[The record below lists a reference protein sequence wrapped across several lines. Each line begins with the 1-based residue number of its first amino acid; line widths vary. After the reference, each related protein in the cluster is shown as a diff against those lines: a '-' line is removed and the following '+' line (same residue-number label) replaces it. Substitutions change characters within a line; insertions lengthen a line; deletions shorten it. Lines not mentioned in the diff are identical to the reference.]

1 MIIDF
6 ETLNIIKS
14 RNLLDESSL
23 NIMSKYVSLILKEN
37 KNYNIISKGT
47 EKIIWRRHVLDSLQ
61 IAKFI
66 NFDQNSTLH
75 DLGSGGGFPGI
86 CLSIYNKNPRFHVKM
101 YEKSIVK
108 SNFLKKVI
116 EKLNLN
122 AEVINKDVF
131 KIKIVNG
138 YVVSRAFKKIDK
150 ILKISRENC
159 QKIEKFIILKGKNA
173 QAEAQKAFKGS
184 DIKYSLKNSITEEDS
199 KILIF

>member
-6 ETLNIIKS
+6 ETLNFIKS

-47 EKIIWRRHVLDSLQ
+47 ERIIWRRHVLDSLQ

-66 NFDQNSTLH
+66 NFDKNSTLH

-116 EKLNLN
+116 KKLNLN

-131 KIKIVNG
+131 KIKIING
-138 YVVSRAFKKIDK
+138 YVVARAFKKIDK
-150 ILKISRENC
+150 ILQISRENC

-184 DIKYSLKNSITEEDS
+184 NIRYSLKNSITEEDS